1 MKRRTGLTAALVA
14 AGALMFAACGSSD
27 EPESEPAASEP
38 TAETYTIATT
48 IPFPPYTDQ
57 VDGEFVGFEKD
68 LIAAVAEQSK
78 FKIEIVNVP
87 KFESLIPGMLSGR
100 YDAAYDG
107 FVDNPERH
115 EQFKTINYYGSRWA
129 LAALADKFATGADL
143 CGKRVATQTG
153 SQPMEDALTAYSKET
168 CDGNDIKKVSLPIG
182 QQPSAVKSGRADA
195 MVTDTI
201 SLPGLLE
208 KNTTFA
214 QVDEPYG
221 EAVIGGLLVPAK
233 NAELA
238 DRFVTGLKAIIADG
252 TYDEIMGKWKLDD
265 SAYKDA
271 SVNVTE

>member
-1 MKRRTGLTAALVA
+1 
-14 AGALMFAACGSSD
+14 MFAACGSSD
-27 EPESEPAASEP
+27 EPESEPAAAE
-38 TAETYTIATT
+38 TTGETYTIATT

-68 LIAAVAEQSK
+68 LIAAVAEKSK
-78 FKIEIVNVP
+78 FEIEIVNVP

-115 EQFKTINYYGSRWA
+115 EQFKTINYYGSKWA
-129 LAALADKFATGADL
+129 LAAVADTFAAGADL
-143 CGKRVATQTG
+143 CGKRVATQAG

-168 CDGNDIKKVSLPIG
+168 CDGNDMKKVSLPIG

-208 KNTTFA
+208 KNPTFA
-214 QVDEPYG
+214 QVGDAYG
-221 EAVIGGLLVPAK
+221 EPAIGGLLVPAK
-233 NAELA
+233 NAEFA
-238 DRFVTGLKAIIADG
+238 DLVVEGLKGIIADG
-252 TYDEIMGKWKLDD
+252 TYDQIMGKWELTD
-265 SAYKDA
+265 SAHKDA
-271 SVNVTE
+271 SVNIAK